1 MPFIIAGIILITN
14 LSKQNSN
21 PFTYMKV
28 INFSK
33 QDTLLNLFLSELRDK
48 DYQKNPLLFRNNIKR
63 IGQIMAYEI
72 SKTLAYNET
81 TVNTPLDDIAV
92 KLTPLMTV

>member
-1 MPFIIAGIILITN
+1 MPFIIAGIIMVTYLP
-14 LSKQNSN
+14 KQNSN

-48 DYQKNPLLFRNNIKR
+48 DYQKNSLLFRNNIKR

-72 SKTLAYNET
+72 S
-81 TVNTPLDDIAV
+81 
-92 KLTPLMTV
+92 